1 MCTALEKGKKKYC
14 EFNQLEKGNMTLIS
28 GKNAKMAKLEP
39 GDVGSTMLCW
49 IQDFILRIK

>member
-14 EFNQLEKGNMTLIS
+14 EFNQLEKGNMTLTS